1 MTPKPGSKQY
11 DLEERTFRFAK
22 RAISYVNSLPK
33 TIGNIEVGK
42 QLVKAAGS
50 VGANYREANESLSK
64 KDFTYRCKVCRKE
77 SKESIYWLRLSE
89 PNKNRLQE
97 KKELIQE
104 AIELMRIFGAIV
116 TKCDSAK

>member
-1 MTPKPGSKQY
+1 MNQKAGSKQY
-11 DLEERTFRFAK
+11 DLEERTFHFAK
-22 RAISYVNSLPK
+22 RVIMYVNSLPK
-33 TIGNIEVGK
+33 TIGNIEVGR
-42 QLVKAAGS
+42 QLIRAAGS

-97 KKELIQE
+97 QKELIQE
-104 AIELMRIFGAIV
+104 ATEIMRIFGAIV
-116 TKCDSAK
+116 TKCN

>member
-1 MTPKPGSKQY
+1 MTEEGSKQY

-22 RAISYVNSLPK
+22 RVISYVNSLPK
-33 TIGNIEVGK
+33 TVGNIEVGR
-42 QLVKAAGS
+42 QLVQAAGS
-50 VGANYREANESLSK
+50 VGANYREANEALSR

-89 PNKNRLQE
+89 PTKIRLDE

-104 AIELMRIFGAIV
+104 ATEIMRIFGAIV
-116 TKCDSAK
+116 TKCK